1 MRTEREDVKKLH
13 LILNDDVSNDKYKSL
28 SIAQQE
34 RHATKRNEILSVAL
48 YLYKEDMAY
57 RKENAAALADLIFS
71 RAEEFWPDKRASA
84 ITPNY

>member
-1 MRTEREDVKKLH
+1 
-13 LILNDDVSNDKYKSL
+13 
-28 SIAQQE
+28 IAQQE

-71 RAEEFWPDKRASA
+71 RAEEFWPDKKEPPLSRQIISKL
-84 ITPNY
+84 ISSIFKKPSFTKN